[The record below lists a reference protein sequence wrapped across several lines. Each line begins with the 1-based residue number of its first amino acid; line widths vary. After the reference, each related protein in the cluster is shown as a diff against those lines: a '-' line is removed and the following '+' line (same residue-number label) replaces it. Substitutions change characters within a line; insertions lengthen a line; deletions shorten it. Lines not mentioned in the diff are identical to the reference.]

1 MNSLTTPFQ
10 LSIDGI
16 GIRTDTFGRF
26 CLNDLHKASGSQEKN
41 KPKFFLENK
50 QTQELVQELTEGGIP
65 SSSKIQPVSVIRG
78 GLSQGTYVVK
88 ELVYSYAMWISA
100 AFNLKVI
107 RTFDA
112 YINNQIQPVFDIT
125 NPVHLLQAIEIQS
138 KKNLE
143 LQTKVEELTPTVKAF
158 DRIATADGSICITD
172 AAKALQMRP
181 KDLISKLQAEKW
193 IYKRTGAAHWL
204 GYQDKVQSGYLEH
217 KVTEVTR
224 TDGTSKITEQVRITP
239 KGLTKL
245 ATLIGNQP

>member
-1 MNSLTTPFQ
+1 MNSLTPFQ

-26 CLNDLHKASGSQEKN
+26 CLNDLHKASGSERKN
-41 KPKFFLENK
+41 EPSLFLSNK
-50 QTQELVQELTEGGIP
+50 QTQELVQELTDTGIP
-65 SSSKIQPVSVIRG
+65 VSQQIQPVSVIRG

-112 YINNQIQPVFDIT
+112 YINKQIQPVFDIT
-125 NPVHLLQAIEIQS
+125 NPVHLLQAIEVQS

-143 LQTKVEELTPTVKAF
+143 LQNKVEEMTPTIEAF
-158 DRIATADGSICITD
+158 DRIATADGSMCLTD

-181 KDLISKLQAEKW
+181 KDLFAKLQSEKW
-193 IYKRTGAAHWL
+193 IYKRLGSSNWL

-217 KVTEVTR
+217 KVTEVSR
-224 TDGTSKITEQVRITP
+224 TDGSTKITEQVRVTS

-245 ATLIGNQP
+245 SKLIGDQ